1 MIASEKFWAR
11 YSPRSYNI
19 DEYRY
24 LLDPLL
30 CTADIYNKKWSFGKN
45 WVDFYKAQKKM
56 DNEYDGNIEPDHNDP
71 SFCIQFL
78 LHILSVIKHQP
89 HVFNDE
95 IKDSGTMLW
104 SYGVW

>member
-1 MIASEKFWAR
+1 
-11 YSPRSYNI
+11 
-19 DEYRY
+19 
-24 LLDPLL
+24 
-30 CTADIYNKKWSFGKN
+30 
-45 WVDFYKAQKKM
+45 M

-95 IKDSGTMLW
+95 IKDSGTML
-104 SYGVW
+104 